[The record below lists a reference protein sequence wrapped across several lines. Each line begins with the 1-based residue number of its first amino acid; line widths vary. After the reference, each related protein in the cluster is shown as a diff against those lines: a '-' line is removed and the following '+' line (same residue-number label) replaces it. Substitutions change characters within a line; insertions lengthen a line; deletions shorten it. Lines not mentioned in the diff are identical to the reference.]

1 VSLTTP
7 DQIRQLQQK
16 LYLKAKQEA
25 DYRFYLL
32 DDKVYRADILS
43 HAWQLVREHNGAPG
57 VDGVSC
63 ANIEARGV
71 AEWLAA
77 IRKELHEQT
86 YQPDPVRRVMIPK
99 RGGGERPL
107 GIPTVRD
114 RVVQTAAKLVLE
126 PILEADCEPTAYGY
140 RPQRGAQDAVRE
152 VHRGLLSGYWEVV
165 DADLSRYFDT
175 IPHAE
180 LMQSLARRVV
190 DGKLVGLIKLWLTA
204 AVEERD
210 ELGRV
215 HKSGGKRSRQG
226 TPQGGVISPL
236 LANLYMNRFLKH
248 WRRQGKGQ
256 QFRARLIN
264 YADDFVILSAGR
276 AAQALA
282 WTTGVMARLKLTRN
296 QAKTSIKDARRE
308 RFDFLG
314 YTFGPERLR
323 PPRSGWYLAAKPSTP
338 SLAQLRASVAEVLCR
353 SNRGPWAEIV
363 TVLNRKLRGWANYFS
378 YGTVWQSYWA
388 ADWYVCDRV
397 RGFLQRRHQVRR
409 AAPGVSRT
417 STSMVHSVYSVCG
430 RCGRQLR
437 ELLGEFHRRA
447 GCSKSARPVR

>member
-7 DQIRQLQQK
+7 DKIRQLQKK
-16 LYLKAKQEA
+16 LYLKAKQEP

-32 DDKVYRADILS
+32 YDKVYREDILN
-43 HAWQLVREHNGAPG
+43 HAWQLVREHSGAPG

-63 ANIEARGV
+63 TGIEARGV
-71 AEWLAA
+71 EEWLAGL
-77 IRKELHEQT
+77 RKELHEQT
-86 YQPDPVRRVMIPK
+86 YKPDPVRRVMIPK

-126 PILEADCEPTAYGY
+126 PIFEADFEPNAYGY
-140 RPQRGAQDAVRE
+140 RPKRSAKDAVQE
-152 VHRGLLSGYWEVV
+152 VHRGLRQGYWEVV

-180 LMQSLARRVV
+180 LVQSLARRTA
-190 DGKLVGLIKLWLTA
+190 DGKLLRLLKLWLTA
-204 AVEERD
+204 EVEERD
-210 ELGRV
+210 EDGRV
-215 HKSGGKRSRQG
+215 RRSGGKRSRQG

-264 YADDFVILSAGR
+264 YADDFVILTAGH
-276 AAQALA
+276 AAQALE
-282 WTTGVMARLKLTRN
+282 WTIKVMAGLKLNLNQDKTRIRDT
-296 QAKTSIKDARRE
+296 QRE

-314 YTFGPERLR
+314 YNFGPERLR
-323 PPRSGWYLAAKPSTP
+323 PPHSGWYLAARPSKR
-338 SLAQLRASVAEVLCR
+338 SLAQLRANVADVLCR
-353 SNRGPWAEIV
+353 TNVAPWAEIV
-363 TVLNRKLRGWANYFS
+363 MPLNRKLRGWANYFS
-378 YGTVWQSYWA
+378 YGTTWQSYWA

-397 RGFLQRRHQVRR
+397 RGFLQRRHKV
-409 AAPGVSRT
+409 P
-417 STSMVHSVYSVCG
+417 
-430 RCGRQLR
+430 RCGTRRFSDQYIYRRLGVLSLR
-437 ELLGEFHRRA
+437 TLRA
-447 GCSKSARPVR
+447 STA